1 MSITRFQT
9 EKIHLP
15 SGHHVVVVDN
25 LDERLD
31 LGALS
36 SLLLTHGLGDLE
48 GRTFDTSNN
57 SITVRSVFGTFVV
70 VC

>member
-1 MSITRFQT
+1 
-9 EKIHLP
+9 
-15 SGHHVVVVDN
+15 VVVVDD

-48 GRTFDTSNN
+48 RRTFDTSNDG
-57 SITVRSVFGTFVV
+57 ITIRSVLGTFIMVYRSD
-70 VC
+70 

>member
-1 MSITRFQT
+1 
-9 EKIHLP
+9 
-15 SGHHVVVVDN
+15 VVVVDN

-31 LGALS
+31 LGALG

-48 GRTFDTSNN
+48 RRTFDTSNN